1 MLEEPAGV
9 ARLAGRDPQRLL
21 ELGERAG
28 DAEQVDAQHRQ
39 RDRRVHPEQARPAQ
53 PEQPPDD
60 HQHDH
65 GAVQQR
71 DGGGEEHVLIL
82 AAGGRLCCV
91 YDADPVALLCRER
104 LRERTAAL
112 LAEACAWAVGLSDRP
127 HLVRRGA
134 RLVADGT
141 LGVRAALGLPLGD
154 DDGRLDLG
162 DARPGSFPDA
172 LNALTPEGRL
182 YAEQL
187 DELVVAPFVLDT
199 CVQAAQAAAQDL
211 PQVWA
216 DLLDDLGEDGTDL
229 PAVVRAAEWEAP
241 LRTEAEQ
248 LVLAALRDAPLVE
261 VEAEGLPLSLVRA
274 AEAEL
279 RRASAPPPEPAPVD
293 DEALAGAL
301 FLAEVA
307 VREAGLPVP
316 VPPEAADRLLD
327 ALLAEGLEK
336 DEVLEVLP
344 HLPVLADTADE
355 VAATVRVLPDP

>member
-1 MLEEPAGV
+1 MF
-9 ARLAGRDPQRLL
+9 
-21 ELGERAG
+21 
-28 DAEQVDAQHRQ
+28 
-39 RDRRVHPEQARPAQ
+39 
-53 PEQPPDD
+53 
-60 HQHDH
+60 
-65 GAVQQR
+65 
-71 DGGGEEHVLIL
+71 
-82 AAGGRLCCV
+82 
-91 YDADPVALLCRER
+91 DADPVALLCRER

-112 LAEACAWAVGLSDRP
+112 VAEACAWSVGLSDRP

-141 LGVRAALGLPLGD
+141 LGLRATLGLPLGED
-154 DDGRLDLG
+154 EGRLDLE
-162 DARPGSFPDA
+162 DAPPGSFSDA

-182 YAEQL
+182 YAELL
-187 DELVVAPFVLDT
+187 DDQVVVPFVLDT
-199 CVQAAQAAAQDL
+199 CLQAAQAAAETL

-216 DLLDDLGEDGTDL
+216 ELLDDLGEDGTDL

-248 LVLAALRDAPLVE
+248 LLLAALRDAPLVE

-279 RRASAPPPEPAPVD
+279 RRAAEPPPEPAAVD
-293 DEALAGAL
+293 DEAIAGAL
-301 FLAEVA
+301 FLAEAA

-316 VPPEAADRLLD
+316 VPPEAADRLLE
-327 ALLAEGLEK
+327 ALLAEGLEP

-355 VAATVRVLPDP
+355 VASTVRILPET